1 MTTPYQ
7 VPAEMRD
14 LAEKSVKQA
23 RQAFEGFMGA
33 VHQGAGKADET
44 VFSAGA
50 GLRDAS
56 QKAVSYAENNVRAAF
71 DLAEKLCQAKD
82 FQEVVALQTEF
93 VKSQM
98 GAFQAQAR
106 EFGETVQNAAK
117 DAAKGAAKPTK

>member
-33 VHQGAGKADET
+33 VQQGAGKADET
-44 VFSAGA
+44 VFSAGT

-56 QKAVSYAENNVRAAF
+56 QKAVSYAENNVKAAF

-117 DAAKGAAKPTK
+117 GAAKPTK

>member
-7 VPAEMRD
+7 VPSEMRE

-33 VHQGAGKADET
+33 VHQGAGKANET
-44 VFSAGA
+44 ASTAGA
-50 GLRDAS
+50 GLRDVS
-56 QKAVSYAENNVRAAF
+56 EKAVSYAENNVKAAF

-93 VKSQM
+93 VKAQM
-98 GAFQAQAR
+98 GAIQAQAR
-106 EFGETVQNAAK
+106 EFGETVQNVAKNAAET
-117 DAAKGAAKPTK
+117 AK